1 MSRPRRSLSSQLTRT
16 LVVAIVGVW
25 MLVAAG
31 SAWQARAEMSEA
43 MDSTLIDT
51 SHRLMDLALHDIAP
65 HGVADS
71 TRARHWPERVAHG
84 DAAYEDD
91 HVIYQVVSES
101 GQLLLRSKDA
111 PAQPL
116 AVPRVA
122 GFADLPDWRVYTH
135 QHADR
140 PIYIHVAEQ
149 TSHRTEA
156 VLHTVMWLVLPM
168 LCALPLLGLLIRTL
182 TRRALEPLQKF
193 AVEMQRRGGQDLS
206 PIATALQPL
215 EFEIITSSTNHLL
228 QRLTDALNVE
238 RALAANAAH
247 ELRTP
252 LAAALLRMHTLLSMP
267 LVPRAYDQARQAL
280 ASLLTL
286 NRRSE
291 KLLQLSRAESGAVL
305 TTEPVD
311 LAELAAALAEEF
323 WALSDM
329 RERLHLNLRLA
340 ANDDAMALGD
350 FDTLAIVLRNLIE
363 NAVRHCTEGVIEI
376 VVEAPSTMIVRDA
389 GPGVA
394 PEAMAHIRQRH
405 VTLSRDTAGF
415 GLGLSIVAT
424 IVERHGGRLTL
435 SSPPPG
441 RSHGFEAAVHLRP
454 AGPWW
459 LQADEETTG
468 RGCSALRPPQQL
480 HPVR

>member
-1 MSRPRRSLSSQLTRT
+1 MNRPRRSLSSQLTRT

-65 HGVADS
+65 HGVADN

-84 DAAYEDD
+84 DSAYEDD

-116 AVPRVA
+116 AVPRVV

-168 LCALPLLGLLIRTL
+168 LCALPLLGLLIRTV
-182 TRRALEPLQKF
+182 TRRALEPLQTF

-206 PIATALQPL
+206 PIETAPQPI

-228 QRLTDALNVE
+228 QRLTDALDIE

-267 LVPRAYDQARQAL
+267 LMPRAHDEAGRAL

-286 NRRSE
+286 NRRAE
-291 KLLQLSRAESGAVL
+291 KLLQLSHAESSAAL
-305 TTEPVD
+305 ASEPVD
-311 LAELAAALAEEF
+311 LAELATVLAEEF
-323 WALSDM
+323 WAQRGL
-329 RERLHLNLRLA
+329 RERLHLRFA
-340 ANDDAMALGD
+340 ANEDAMALGD
-350 FDTLAIVLRNLIE
+350 FDALAIVLRNLIE
-363 NAVRHCTEGVIEI
+363 NAVRHCTTGAIDI
-376 VVEAPSTMIVRDA
+376 VVEAPATMIVRDA
-389 GPGVA
+389 GPGIA
-394 PEAMAHIRQRH
+394 PEALAHIRQRH
-405 VTLSRDTAGF
+405 VKHSRDATGF

-424 IVERHGGRLTL
+424 IIERHGGQLVL
-435 SSPPPG
+435 SSPPANRPQ
-441 RSHGFEAAVHLRP
+441 GFEAAVHLQA

-459 LQADEETTG
+459 LQADASTAG
-468 RGCSALRPPQQL
+468 RPYSEQPKRL
-480 HPVR
+480 HAVR